1 MACASLIFNEL
12 SMSDT
17 SKNPRFFQK
26 KTTPCISPRL
36 PSRTARTSE
45 MVTLVWAKLR
55 VPQHPSLGFSLGARA
70 IGEKKNQSF
79 GRRLIYFWVANEKMD
94 GKIPWDFPSTTQL
107 GSLFQVWI
115 GGLWKCASRGDFMV
129 DLDHLITCHLFGNLQ
144 GLNQCGK
151 SSHEPFSTLPLSHCH
166 LTTAK
171 SQDSRF
177 NVPINPILGHEKWLM
192 NIFSRVASITPPSPS
207 HPFASNTSPPWPSAH
222 QPSRRHLNV
231 SGHDVGSPKNAN
243 ASPIRPVLAE
253 ALLGSVGL
261 GNKKPLLSQ
270 GGAPPLRWIWME
282 LWGNWP
288 ENGHLGW
295 KTHL

>member
-1 MACASLIFNEL
+1 
-12 SMSDT
+12 
-17 SKNPRFFQK
+17 
-26 KTTPCISPRL
+26 
-36 PSRTARTSE
+36 
-45 MVTLVWAKLR
+45 
-55 VPQHPSLGFSLGARA
+55 
-70 IGEKKNQSF
+70 
-79 GRRLIYFWVANEKMD
+79 
-94 GKIPWDFPSTTQL
+94 
-107 GSLFQVWI
+107 
-115 GGLWKCASRGDFMV
+115 MV

-243 ASPIRPVLAE
+243 ASPVRPVPAE

-270 GGAPPLRWIWME
+270 GGPPYDGYEWSYGEIGPKMGTWGEKHTYKWSYIFHSFWAPCAIGIQDVWQPRNAYMVKHRE
-282 LWGNWP
+282 QQG
-288 ENGHLGW
+288 
-295 KTHL
+295 

>member
-1 MACASLIFNEL
+1 
-12 SMSDT
+12 
-17 SKNPRFFQK
+17 
-26 KTTPCISPRL
+26 
-36 PSRTARTSE
+36 
-45 MVTLVWAKLR
+45 
-55 VPQHPSLGFSLGARA
+55 
-70 IGEKKNQSF
+70 
-79 GRRLIYFWVANEKMD
+79 
-94 GKIPWDFPSTTQL
+94 
-107 GSLFQVWI
+107 
-115 GGLWKCASRGDFMV
+115 MV

-177 NVPINPILGHEKWLM
+177 NVPINPILSHEKWLM

-243 ASPIRPVLAE
+243 ASPIRPVPAE

-270 GGAPPLRWIWME
+270 GGAPPPTMDMNGVMGKLARKWAPGVKNTPINGVIYFTVFGPPCAIGIQDVWQPRNAYMVKHRE
-282 LWGNWP
+282 QQTRLKHL
-288 ENGHLGW
+288 ENESLVDKGTV
-295 KTHL
+295 K